1 MKSAKRLLLLVPLLL
16 AAAVAVGS
24 LLAFSPRNQSQRPL
38 IVSAVER
45 DAAIPVLPWIPCSN
59 ASAHIL
65 TAHTVRV
72 QQMRLASTF
81 SQTYAA
87 TERTHLGMLG
97 RLTGLVAARQY
108 GADTTLC
115 EPSGGID
122 RVSVLRLRQQGA
134 RASAT
139 IQFHVWN
146 ETIGTHNGVAFHY
159 KPQGIVRL
167 TDQLRK
173 INGQWLVSR
182 RGAPVF
188 VSGQPG

>member
-87 TERTHLGMLG
+87 AETTHLGMLG

-134 RASAT
+134 RGPRRPFSSTSGTKQSART
-139 IQFHVWN
+139 TGLHSITSHR
-146 ETIGTHNGVAFHY
+146 ESCDSPTSCGRSMG
-159 KPQGIVRL
+159 
-167 TDQLRK
+167 
-173 INGQWLVSR
+173 
-182 RGAPVF
+182 
-188 VSGQPG
+188 SGSSAGEERPFS